1 MLEARGVVPTACF
14 RAPAA
19 RGVVPTAIGE
29 RAPADRGGDGA
40 QKNRFACPSRM
51 TWGKATT
58 RQEDEEEEEEEEEAR

>member
-51 TWGKATT
+51 TWGKVTT
-58 RQEDEEEEEEEEEAR
+58 RQEDEEEEEAR